1 MLQSQI
7 LSLEEQNSLL
17 ERKILEVSQKCPTSH
32 SGRPQ
37 QTSNRASLASTD
49 PPLQEAQE
57 QTTSTSSPMHSPT
70 AQYSRGT
77 PHRST
82 QSQNSHLFCI
92 IWGTRKSC
100 SEADICATLAQ
111 FRSLN
116 SQAYTV
122 KKSFRRLGA
131 RKAWWFTVIASSPTA
146 LTSLDEAWEASKPD
160 ANWTLLKSLRDRP
173 FLRHGQSLP
182 RQTSMPSESNAL
194 PPGSLPSFQPYPPP
208 QPTNPDSSSLS
219 ARPPHPFPIPSG
231 KPVPSPLQHPLQS
244 LPPFSLHQSAAVA
257 PNRHSLSLPY
267 PPSPPSSGNYPAP
280 QAAPQNI
287 LTQAHDQAHS
297 NLGTNNA
304 PHPFLGSGLPPPYP
318 SGPPHALINPWNSLR
333 PHPLH
338 PPTYPVPGPSLHPQH
353 PVPIKC

>member
-1 MLQSQI
+1 
-7 LSLEEQNSLL
+7 
-17 ERKILEVSQKCPTSH
+17 
-32 SGRPQ
+32 
-37 QTSNRASLASTD
+37 
-49 PPLQEAQE
+49 
-57 QTTSTSSPMHSPT
+57 MHSPT

-82 QSQNSHLFCI
+82 QFHNSHLFRI

-100 SEADICATLAQ
+100 LEADICATLAQ

-122 KKSFRRLGA
+122 KKSFRHLGA

-160 ANWTLLKSLRDRP
+160 ANWTLLKSLQDRP

-182 RQTSMPSESNAL
+182 RQTSMPSVSNAL

-231 KPVPSPLQHPLQS
+231 KPVPSPLQHPPQS

-280 QAAPQNI
+280 QAPPQNI

-304 PHPFLGSGLPPPYP
+304 PHPFLGSGLPPPRT
-318 SGPPHALINPWNSLR
+318 LLD
-333 PHPLH
+333 
-338 PPTYPVPGPSLHPQH
+338 PPTL
-353 PVPIKC
+353 

>member
-1 MLQSQI
+1 MNGIVGGQHGSIAL
-7 LSLEEQNSLL
+7 
-17 ERKILEVSQKCPTSH
+17 RH
-32 SGRPQ
+32 FAR
-37 QTSNRASLASTD
+37 SNF
-49 PPLQEAQE
+49 
-57 QTTSTSSPMHSPT
+57 
-70 AQYSRGT
+70 SRG
-77 PHRST
+77 R
-82 QSQNSHLFCI
+82 
-92 IWGTRKSC
+92 
-100 SEADICATLAQ
+100 
-111 FRSLN
+111 
-116 SQAYTV
+116 
-122 KKSFRRLGA
+122 
-131 RKAWWFTVIASSPTA
+131 
-146 LTSLDEAWEASKPD
+146 
-160 ANWTLLKSLRDRP
+160 
-173 FLRHGQSLP
+173 LP

-231 KPVPSPLQHPLQS
+231 KPVPSPLQHPPQS

-280 QAAPQNI
+280 QAPPQNI

-318 SGPPHALINPWNSLR
+318 PGPPHALINPWNFLR